1 MNINFSELIK
11 NTYVRAAL
19 VVAAI
24 AIVFTLL
31 GNGGEAGETVAQTND
46 PGVDQQL
53 HTVSAGETT
62 NNETTTEK
70 EILEVVVEGNSNE
83 EVAEEV
89 E

>member
-31 GNGGEAGETVAQTND
+31 GYGGEAGETVAQTND
-46 PGVDQQL
+46 QESISSCIQFQL
-53 HTVSAGETT
+53 GRPPTMRLLPKRRSRGC
-62 NNETTTEK
+62 
-70 EILEVVVEGNSNE
+70 GRG
-83 EVAEEV
+83 
-89 E
+89 